1 MTFSIPGKLLPW
13 AALALAAVLSAV
25 FCCEFILAI
34 EPSGPFLSPSIKTL
48 LALGALSA
56 PQALSQGEWHRLL
69 TAPFLHADILH
80 LVLNLAALYFAGRLL
95 EHKIGVW
102 RFLTLFYAG
111 ALVGG
116 VASIATNPPDMVAVG
131 ASGGIMALLAAAF
144 VISFRQPP
152 GPQRRST
159 QWNLALILVPALLPA
174 LPLWTSSA
182 SVDVA
187 AHAGGAFVGATL
199 GLLLWRR
206 WPEHSP
212 IPRECKPA
220 ALMTVLGTVAALG
233 AFVLVARNFD
243 SYRLAVQVI
252 PNDILPRTDQEAD
265 SQAEKLIRLYPR
277 DPRARMMMARVLINR
292 DDLAGAETL
301 LRDGLA
307 DHDIL
312 DSLFTRDTEW
322 KLRAM
327 LASVRLEQGD
337 RAEARRLT
345 REICIKGGGHTLR
358 LLLITYGL
366 CEQAP
371 LQ

>member
-1 MTFSIPGKLLPW
+1 MTDDTPDRKLPK
-13 AALALAAVLSAV
+13 AALVLAAVLSAV
-25 FCCEFILAI
+25 FAGEFILAI
-34 EPSGPFLSPSIKTL
+34 EPSGRLLSPSIKTL
-48 LALGALSA
+48 LALGALNA
-56 PQALSQGEWHRLL
+56 PLALTQGEWHRLL
-69 TAPFLHADILH
+69 TAPFLHADIVH

-95 EHKIGVW
+95 ERSIGVW

-116 VASIATNPPDMVAVG
+116 VASFAANPPDMVAVG
-131 ASGGIMALLAAAF
+131 ASGGIMAMLAAAF
-144 VISFRQPP
+144 VTSFRQPR
-152 GPQRRST
+152 GRQRRST
-159 QWNLALILVPALLPA
+159 LWSLALILLPAALPA
-174 LPLWTSSA
+174 LPLWTA
-182 SVDVA
+182 TAHVDVA
-187 AHAGGAFVGATL
+187 AHVGGAFVGLTL
-199 GLLLWRR
+199 GLLMWRR
-206 WPEHSP
+206 WPPHSP
-212 IPRECKPA
+212 IPRDCKPA
-220 ALMTVLGTVAALG
+220 ALLTVLCTVAALG

-243 SYRLAVQVI
+243 SYRLAVQLI

-265 SQAEKLIRLYPR
+265 SQAEKLIGLYPR

-292 DDLAGAETL
+292 DQLAGAETL

-307 DHDIL
+307 DRDIL
-312 DSLFTRDTEW
+312 TTLFTRDTEW

-337 RAEARRLT
+337 RAEAQRLT
-345 REICIKGGGHTLR
+345 REICLKGRGHTLR